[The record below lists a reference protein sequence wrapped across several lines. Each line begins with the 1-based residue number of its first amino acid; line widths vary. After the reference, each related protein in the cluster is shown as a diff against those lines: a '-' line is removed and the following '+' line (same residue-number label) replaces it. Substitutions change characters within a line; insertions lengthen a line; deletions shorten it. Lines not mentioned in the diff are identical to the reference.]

1 MSDTGSPSTGQPA
14 GPSDTGS
21 SSAGNFE
28 ALEQRLL
35 QSPTARARFL
45 ADTLELLE
53 KNGVDVN
60 SPDFQQ
66 QIQPSLDLTEGS
78 RFLGGLAASTVVVAI
93 ATAGQRGSIG
103 SQAGNAASTV
113 VIVAASAGQR
123 GSLGT
128 DLGRAASTVVI
139 VAASAGQRG
148 SLGTDLGR
156 AASTV
161 VIVAASAGQRGS
173 LGTDLGRAAS
183 TVVIVAAS
191 AGQRGSLGTDLGR
204 AASTVVVA
212 LATAGQRGLGGMVG
226 RQESAGQGAAF
237 TVTVPAAATIA
248 DVARGLRALA
258 DLLVNESEALDQQI
272 QQLAAGSGGT
282 PGSGS

>member
-1 MSDTGSPSTGQPA
+1 MSETGSPDPG
-14 GPSDTGS
+14 TGS
-21 SSAGNFE
+21 GGGNFE

-93 ATAGQRGSIG
+93 ATAGQRGSIA

-113 VIVAASAGQR
+113 VVVAASAGQR
-123 GSLGT
+123 GS
-128 DLGRAASTVVI
+128 I
-139 VAASAGQRG
+139 
-148 SLGTDLGR
+148 
-156 AASTV
+156 
-161 VIVAASAGQRGS
+161 
-173 LGTDLGRAAS
+173 
-183 TVVIVAAS
+183 
-191 AGQRGSLGTDLGR
+191 GTDLGR

-212 LATAGQRGLGGMVG
+212 IATAGQRGLGGMAG
-226 RQESAGQGAAF
+226 RQESAVQGAGF

-282 PGSGS
+282 PGSGG

>member
-1 MSDTGSPSTGQPA
+1 MSDTGSTST

-21 SSAGNFE
+21 SSTGNFE

-93 ATAGQRGSIG
+93 ATAGQRGSIA

-113 VIVAASAGQR
+113 VVVAASAGQR
-123 GSLGT
+123 GGIGT

-148 SLGTDLGR
+148 GIGSDLGR

-161 VIVAASAGQRGS
+161 VIVAASAGQRG
-173 LGTDLGRAAS
+173 G
-183 TVVIVAAS
+183 I
-191 AGQRGSLGTDLGR
+191 GSDLGR

-212 LATAGQRGLGGMVG
+212 IATAGQRGLGGMAG
-226 RQESAGQGAAF
+226 RQEAAVQGAGF

-272 QQLAAGSGGT
+272 QQLAASSGGT
-282 PGSGS
+282 PGSGG

>member
-1 MSDTGSPSTGQPA
+1 MSDTGSTST

-21 SSAGNFE
+21 SSTGNFE

-93 ATAGQRGSIG
+93 ATAGQRGSIA

-113 VIVAASAGQR
+113 VVVAASAGQR

-148 SLGTDLGR
+148 GIGTDLGR
-156 AASTV
+156 T
-161 VIVAASAGQRGS
+161 
-173 LGTDLGRAAS
+173 
-183 TVVIVAAS
+183 
-191 AGQRGSLGTDLGR
+191 
-204 AASTVVVA
+204 ASTVVVA
-212 LATAGQRGLGGMVG
+212 IATAGQRGLGGMAG
-226 RQESAGQGAAF
+226 RQESTVQGAGF

-282 PGSGS
+282 PGSGG

>member
-1 MSDTGSPSTGQPA
+1 MSDTGSSST

-21 SSAGNFE
+21 SSTGNFE

-93 ATAGQRGSIG
+93 ATAGQRG
-103 SQAGNAASTV
+103 
-113 VIVAASAGQR
+113 
-123 GSLGT
+123 
-128 DLGRAASTVVI
+128 
-139 VAASAGQRG
+139 
-148 SLGTDLGR
+148 
-156 AASTV
+156 
-161 VIVAASAGQRGS
+161 
-173 LGTDLGRAAS
+173 
-183 TVVIVAAS
+183 
-191 AGQRGSLGTDLGR
+191 
-204 AASTVVVA
+204 
-212 LATAGQRGLGGMVG
+212 LGGMAG
-226 RQESAGQGAAF
+226 RQEAAVQGAGF

-282 PGSGS
+282 PGSGG

>member
-1 MSDTGSPSTGQPA
+1 MSDTGSTGP
-14 GPSDTGS
+14 GS
-21 SSAGNFE
+21 SSSDPGNFE

-93 ATAGQRGSIG
+93 ATAGQRGSIA
-103 SQAGNAASTV
+103 SQAGNAASTVVVVAASAGQRGSIGSDLGRAASSV

-123 GSLGT
+123 GSIGS

-148 SLGTDLGR
+148 S
-156 AASTV
+156 
-161 VIVAASAGQRGS
+161 IGS
-173 LGTDLGRAAS
+173 
-183 TVVIVAAS
+183 
-191 AGQRGSLGTDLGR
+191 DLGR

-212 LATAGQRGLGGMVG
+212 VATAGQRGLGGMLG
-226 RQESAGQGAAF
+226 RQESTQGGVQGSVQGGF

-272 QQLAAGSGGT
+272 QQLAAASGGT
-282 PGSGS
+282 RGSESGT

>member
-183 TVVIVAAS
+183 TVV
-191 AGQRGSLGTDLGR
+191 
-204 AASTVVVA
+204 VA

>member
-161 VIVAASAGQRGS
+161 V
-173 LGTDLGRAAS
+173 
-183 TVVIVAAS
+183 
-191 AGQRGSLGTDLGR
+191 
-204 AASTVVVA
+204 VA